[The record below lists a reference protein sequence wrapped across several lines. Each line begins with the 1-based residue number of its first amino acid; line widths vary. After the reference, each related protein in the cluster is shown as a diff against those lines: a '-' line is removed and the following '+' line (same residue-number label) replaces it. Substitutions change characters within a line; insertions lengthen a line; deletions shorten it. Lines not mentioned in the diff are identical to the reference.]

1 MTFSPSAQPTLRQ
14 LELFVAAAQYG
25 SFAAAADIK
34 YVTPNAVSSAVTELE
49 SIFNTQLFIRRR
61 AKGLI
66 TTTAGRDLLTHAERL
81 LGQAHE
87 LSLLIGNRDDTPR
100 GSVKVGCYA
109 TLAATI
115 IPELWAQTT
124 QRLPLITLD
133 IEEGPVE
140 QLSQKLLKGR
150 LDMMISYQIG
160 LPTGVVSDE
169 LFHATPHVSLP
180 EHHPLATQ
188 QSVALKALED
198 EPLIL
203 LDLPPAGDNT
213 LRLLDSQNLRP
224 NVIHRSTSYETV
236 RSMVARG
243 FGYSLFFQAT
253 HTELSH
259 EGLRIVDLAIDPP
272 LATEPVVLSRD
283 LEAHPTHRANAVRD
297 LIITMLTASAP
308 GGREGRY

>member
-1 MTFSPSAQPTLRQ
+1 MASSPGAQPTLRQ
-14 LELFVAAAQYG
+14 LELFIAAAHYG

-66 TTTAGRDLLTHAERL
+66 TTTSGHDLVVHAQRL
-81 LGQAHE
+81 LDQAQE
-87 LSLLIGNRDDTPR
+87 LSMLIGNRDDTPR
-100 GSVKVGCYA
+100 GSVKIGCYA

-124 QRLPLITLD
+124 QHLPLITLD

-140 QLSQKLLKGR
+140 QLSQKLLEGR

-169 LFHATPHVSLP
+169 LFHASPHVSLP
-180 EHHPLATQ
+180 ENHPLANQ
-188 QSVALKALED
+188 QSVALKALEH

-213 LRLLDSQNLRP
+213 LRLLHGQGLHP

-243 FGYSLFFQAT
+243 FGYALFFQAT
-253 HTELSH
+253 HTELSY
-259 EGLRIVDLAIDPP
+259 EGLRIIDLTIDPP

-283 LEAHPTHRANAVRD
+283 LAARATHRANAVRD
-297 LIITMLTASAP
+297 LILNMFATALPKPTVQS
-308 GGREGRY
+308 